1 MKNTVGVPSTEW
13 GLDLQDLPAP
23 SLLHRAASP
32 HAVLQVT
39 KEGKSSLDTLQFK
52 VSPEPCP
59 SRSNAAFPPLPW
71 VPYQPYVFLREQKK
85 RERDFFTGN
94 VEIGKSC
101 FFPPFC
107 FSQRT
112 PVTDIQGRVLL
123 LHRKIESFAGIS
135 QVVWLLV
142 VCVPNLKLET
152 PGYGWLIPESA
163 GKEHFK

>member
-71 VPYQPYVFLREQKK
+71 VPHQPYVCLREQKK
-85 RERDFFTGN
+85 RERDFFHWKCGDW
-94 VEIGKSC
+94 EILFLSSFLFLTKDSC
-101 FFPPFC
+101 NQYSRQSIIT
-107 FSQRT
+107 SQ
-112 PVTDIQGRVLL
+112 
-123 LHRKIESFAGIS
+123 K
-135 QVVWLLV
+135 
-142 VCVPNLKLET
+142 N
-152 PGYGWLIPESA
+152 
-163 GKEHFK
+163 